1 MPVKDAYKILRRPL
15 ITEKSTSLNALNNV
29 VVFEVDRTANKD
41 EIKRAVQQIFNV
53 TVLNVNTAR
62 FIGKIKRVGRHTGK
76 RSDWKKAIVTIKKG
90 DKIEFFEGT

>member
-1 MPVKDAYKILRRPL
+1 MPVKDPYKILRRPL

-62 FIGKIKRVGRHTGK
+62 FIGKIKRVGRHMGK